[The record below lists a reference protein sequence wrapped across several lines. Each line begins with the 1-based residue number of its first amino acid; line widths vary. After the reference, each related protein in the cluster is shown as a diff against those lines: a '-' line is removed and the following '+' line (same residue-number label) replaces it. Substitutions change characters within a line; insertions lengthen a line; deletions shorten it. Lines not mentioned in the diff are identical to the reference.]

1 MNKDSKKI
9 VAFYGKMPQ
18 TAEVNQIFS
27 PKSGTKYKD
36 AIPAPS
42 FSSLVTRYRFLDD
55 DIEDGSIAYHPVF
68 GDIRM
73 DSYWRFSTRRFMADL
88 KDAESNPA
96 IVAHL
101 IHVNSAGG
109 EAFGCREAFQLIRS
123 LKKPVIGLIDSLAC
137 SAGYY
142 LVAGCNKVYASSI
155 FSEIGCIGTMCTFYN
170 DDKMMEDWGYKVH
183 EYYSHLS
190 TRKNKVFNDANDGDG
205 EEYITR
211 FLDPMAQD
219 FIDNVKA
226 ARGEI
231 SEEAQ
236 QGETFYAAEAMAA
249 GLIDG
254 EASMEEVLDELKTL
268 TNPNPS
274 ININELQL

>member
-1 MNKDSKKI
+1 MNKTGKRI
-9 VAFYGKMPQ
+9 VAFYDKTPQ
-18 TAEVNQIFS
+18 TAQINQIFS
-27 PKSGTKYKD
+27 PKSGIKYKD

-42 FSSLVTRYRFLDD
+42 SSILVSRYSFDSE
-55 DIEDGSIAYHPVF
+55 DIEAGSIAYHPVF

-73 DSYWRFSTRRFMADL
+73 DSYWRFSTRQFMADL
-88 KDAESNPA
+88 KAAEENPA

-101 IHVNSAGG
+101 IHVNSPGG
-109 EAFGCREAFQLIRS
+109 EAFGCREAFQLVRS
-123 LKKPVIGLIDSLAC
+123 LKKPVVGLIDSLAC

-142 LVAGCNKVYASSI
+142 LIAGCDKIFASSI
-155 FSEIGCIGTMCTFYN
+155 FSEVGCIGTMATFYN
-170 DDKMMEDWGYKVH
+170 DDKMLEDWGYAVH

-190 TRKNKVFNDANDGDG
+190 TRKNKVFEDANNGEG

-211 FLDPMAQD
+211 FLDPLAQD

-226 ARGEI
+226 ARGEV
-231 SEEAQ
+231 SQEALE
-236 QGETFYAAEAMAA
+236 GETFYAADAMAA

-254 EASMEEVLDELKTL
+254 EASLEEVLEQIDKL

-274 ININELQL
+274 ININDLQL

>member
-27 PKSGTKYKD
+27 PKSGIKYKD

-73 DSYWRFSTRRFMADL
+73 DSYWRFSTRRFMDDL

-123 LKKPVIGLIDSLAC
+123 LKKPIIGLIDSLAC

-231 SEEAQ
+231 SEQAQ

-254 EASMEEVLDELKTL
+254 EASMEEVLDELKKL

-274 ININELQL
+274 ININDLQL

>member
-73 DSYWRFSTRRFMADL
+73 DSYWRFSTRQFMADL

-219 FIDNVKA
+219 FIDNVKS

-268 TNPNPS
+268 TNPNLS